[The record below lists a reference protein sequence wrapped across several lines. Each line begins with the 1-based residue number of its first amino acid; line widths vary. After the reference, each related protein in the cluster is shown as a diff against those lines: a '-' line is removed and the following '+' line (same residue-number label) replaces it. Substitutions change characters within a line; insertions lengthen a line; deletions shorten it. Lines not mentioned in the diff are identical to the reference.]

1 MDQIDQALLQAEQLL
16 QSAQQPQP
24 VPDAGQIQQLVQ
36 SEVRKAVAGIVQN
49 MPIMQGPPGKDG
61 FGEAQAKQVIAGVA
75 SKIRLRKDGKDGR
88 DGVDGK
94 DGKNI
99 LERVIRMPDYT
110 RLLEPD
116 GSAQITFLQSGTGA
130 NSRTVQDRMRD
141 WISVF
146 DVMTAAQRSAWSNN
160 DISTS
165 VASAVQSA
173 LNATGAGVGLWC
185 PPGSGLIGAP
195 LVPKAYSVI
204 LGSGWSTVFHPS
216 ASVSQIF
223 DLTGSRGVK
232 ILNAQ
237 LRTLQTTSP
246 YRHIRSEERRVGK
259 ECRSRW
265 SPY

>member
-61 FGEAQAKQVIAGVA
+61 FGEAQAKQVIADVV
-75 SKIRLRKDGKDGR
+75 SKIRLPKDGKDGR

-141 WISVF
+141 WISAH
-146 DVMTAAQRSAWSNN
+146 THHS
-160 DISTS
+160 
-165 VASAVQSA
+165 
-173 LNATGAGVGLWC
+173 
-185 PPGSGLIGAP
+185 
-195 LVPKAYSVI
+195 
-204 LGSGWSTVFHPS
+204 
-216 ASVSQIF
+216 
-223 DLTGSRGVK
+223 GSRQPGQSDHSQPARYAWQCGQRRWCTSTPDVFPHRRCSR
-232 ILNAQ
+232 
-237 LRTLQTTSP
+237 RTPADCRPGPCRQAS
-246 YRHIRSEERRVGK
+246 SAAGRV
-259 ECRSRW
+259 CS
-265 SPY
+265 